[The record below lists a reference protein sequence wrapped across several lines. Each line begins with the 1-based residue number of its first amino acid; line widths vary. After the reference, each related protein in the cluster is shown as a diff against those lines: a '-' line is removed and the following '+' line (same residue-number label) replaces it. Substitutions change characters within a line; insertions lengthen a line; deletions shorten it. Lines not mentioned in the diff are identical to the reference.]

1 MHPATESNSIFSYQM
16 HNHLPALIVLYHLC
30 VLSSWTLKSCFL
42 FSCILVLLYSCFLV
56 FTVFYFVVFSFTH
69 RSVNKNLQRLQTNSR
84 KIEWSNPALGFLR
97 RLFTIVRCILV
108 SCFTNACQSAKR
120 SRFKW
125 LRLFVVIIVF
135 IKQDCLA
142 IICNLPFSHLRG

>member
-108 SCFTNACQSAKR
+108 LQMPVNQRNGLVSNDYGCSWWLSFLLNKIAWQS
-120 SRFKW
+120 F
-125 LRLFVVIIVF
+125 
-135 IKQDCLA
+135 A
-142 IICNLPFSHLRG
+142 IYHFLIWGAN

>member
-1 MHPATESNSIFSYQM
+1 MLLKTIF
-16 HNHLPALIVLYHLC
+16 LFLVFWILV
-30 VLSSWTLKSCFL
+30 SCFL
-42 FSCILVLLYSCFLV
+42 FYCWVDKPFCAFTARSRLPHIEMVMCIHCFLLC
-56 FTVFYFVVFSFTH
+56 FLFFFTH
-69 RSVNKNLQRLQTNSR
+69 RSVNKNFQRLQTNSR
-84 KIEWSNPALGFLR
+84 KIEWSNPALWFLR

-108 SCFTNACQSAKR
+108 SCFTNACQSAKL

-142 IICNLPFSHLRG
+142 IICNLPFSHMSG